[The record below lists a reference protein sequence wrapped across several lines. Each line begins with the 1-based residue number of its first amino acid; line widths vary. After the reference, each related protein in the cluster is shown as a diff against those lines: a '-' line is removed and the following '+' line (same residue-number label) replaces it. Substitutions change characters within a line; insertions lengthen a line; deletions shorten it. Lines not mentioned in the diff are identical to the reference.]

1 MTMRSLYEETITMVS
16 CNDSPFWTL
25 VPPGSLKPM
34 MRAPSWLAALSKLKR
49 VRVDGSKNRVAT
61 TLSDKIFCFGFFSN
75 SSAMSNT
82 SMYSSFEKSVMEM
95 RLRPFNVLIMIGY
108 LCLSFVCVYCHVLAG
123 GLMAWVGFQ
132 SFLEVLQRAF
142 MVVVYFF
149 LKPTEVVQRVGAVG
163 VDIKHLAV

>member
-1 MTMRSLYEETITMVS
+1 MVS

-82 SMYSSFEKSVMEM
+82 SMYSSLEKSVMEM

-108 LCLSFVCVYCHVLAG
+108 FCLSFVCVYSQILAG
-123 GLMAWVGFQ
+123 SFMRRVGLQCFPEIFLCTLMVAIYLFLNPPEIVQ
-132 SFLEVLQRAF
+132 S
-142 MVVVYFF
+142 
-149 LKPTEVVQRVGAVG
+149 VGAVG
-163 VDIKHLAV
+163 VDVKHLPV